1 MTYELR
7 RAGVPAEMYLGAE
20 KGLGKQIKYAD
31 KCGIP
36 LVVIYGSD
44 EKAKGTVTLK
54 DLEAG
59 AAAAGALQ
67 KDRTQWRQL
76 RPGQFEVARTDL
88 VKAVKDFTPPL
99 IGPAKIGNFTV
110 WSFPHLGGCALLA
123 AAVLAGSVTR
133 RTTP

>member
-7 RAGVPAEMYLGAE
+7 RAGIPAEMYLGSE

-31 KCGIP
+31 RAGIP

-44 EKAKGTVTLK
+44 EKTKGVVTLK

-59 AAAAGALQ
+59 AKGAAELSQ
-67 KDRTQWRQL
+67 NREQWRQL

-88 VKAVKDFTPPL
+88 VRAARDFSKA
-99 IGPAKIGNFTV
+99 
-110 WSFPHLGGCALLA
+110 
-123 AAVLAGSVTR
+123 
-133 RTTP
+133 